1 MENIRSALIYIHK
14 RLNDKNLI
22 LIKNNN
28 DIEKINKE
36 LKEIKLIIIIGF
48 ITIIIILLSR

>member
-14 RLNDKNLI
+14 RINDKNLI

-48 ITIIIILLSR
+48 ITIIIILLTR

>member
-14 RLNDKNLI
+14 RINDKNLI

-48 ITIIIILLSR
+48 ITIIIILLTK